1 MSTELEAQLTALIEE
16 VARIKRQLY
25 MLELE
30 LSTIEEGMPSEFL
43 EPLTTLFIV
52 ENRLSQVREALKILS
67 ERKIE
72 NSTVNK
78 VE

>member
-1 MSTELEAQLTALIEE
+1 MFELEAQLTALIEE

-78 VE
+78 EE

>member
-1 MSTELEAQLTALIEE
+1 MFELEAQLTALIEE

-52 ENRLSQVREALKILS
+52 ENRLSQVREALKNLS

>member
-1 MSTELEAQLTALIEE
+1 MFELEAQLTALIEE

-30 LSTIEEGMPSEFL
+30 LSAIEEGTQIEFL
-43 EPLTTLFIV
+43 KPRTTLFIV
-52 ENRLSQVREALKILS
+52 ENRLSQVRETLKTLS
-67 ERKIE
+67 EHKIE

-78 VE
+78 EE